1 MTDSLLKL
9 KLSIVVA
16 ILLLLALSIGLW
28 LQTLSCLNILIRL
41 SVHTKLSKYPQQKMR
56 NPSHNKLN
64 VSKSTE

>member
-28 LQTLSCLNILIRL
+28 LQAPELFEYFNQAFCA
-41 SVHTKLSKYPQQKMR
+41 H
-56 NPSHNKLN
+56 
-64 VSKSTE
+64 